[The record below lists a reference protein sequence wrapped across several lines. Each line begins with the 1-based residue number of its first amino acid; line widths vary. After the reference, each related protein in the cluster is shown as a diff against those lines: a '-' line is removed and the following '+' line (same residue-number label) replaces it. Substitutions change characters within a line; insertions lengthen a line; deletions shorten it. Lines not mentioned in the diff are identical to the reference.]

1 MEIIHILTRRSS
13 DLVLVYGSDKEI
25 VLLPI
30 IRGSGSNYWPVLDWA
45 WEIMVQDR
53 FILNI
58 IHMKNFFHQIRIT
71 ISVAQSVCKAI
82 QQGPGTGWLPSDIKN
97 YWHRN
102 FWKKLEGLQAC
113 PTWSEVT
120 SAEWLIR
127 EAGYTLWNDE
137 YENKSIMGTRCVYN
151 WTNMMVGMGLDNILH
166 NDREPC
172 HARIFNAWI
181 EDWESDILRTWYQ
194 EIEQRLLQKYKN
206 IRFLDDEDNQTYIID
221 PENLEF
227 K

>member
-1 MEIIHILTRRSS
+1 MPIIFDVTWQPTIPRTLVNGFAYRLCHRILYYIHAGSLHIWRSHGNGSS
-13 DLVLVYGSDKEI
+13 DQEAI
-25 VLLPI
+25 LPP
-30 IRGSGSNYWPVLDWA
+30 IRRGTGSNDWPVLDWA

-53 FILNI
+53 FIINI
-58 IHMKNFFHQIRIT
+58 IHMKNFFHQIWKT

-137 YENKSIMGTRCVYN
+137 DENKSIMGTRCVYN
-151 WTNMMVGMGLDNILH
+151 WTNMMVGMGLDKI
-166 NDREPC
+166 
-172 HARIFNAWI
+172 
-181 EDWESDILRTWYQ
+181 
-194 EIEQRLLQKYKN
+194 
-206 IRFLDDEDNQTYIID
+206 
-221 PENLEF
+221 
-227 K
+227 